1 MTKLPSVVCTV
12 PSLPHSKLGPNARL
26 HYKQKNR
33 LLQSAKDTMILEL
46 RNQNCLQDPL
56 WEQGHL
62 DIQFVAPDKRRRDID
77 NLVGACKGWID
88 ALVGEVIV
96 DDSADRL
103 TLSVSYRLGDKAATI
118 FTIKKL
124 L

>member
-1 MTKLPSVVCTV
+1 
-12 PSLPHSKLGPNARL
+12 
-26 HYKQKNR
+26 
-33 LLQSAKDTMILEL
+33 MILEL

-56 WEQGHL
+56 WEQAHL

-103 TLSVSYRLGDKAATI
+103 TLSVSYRLEDKAATI
-118 FTIKKL
+118 FTITSIYTEWPPCRGPSAGRTNGGR
-124 L
+124 